1 MRAETAL
8 DRAHP
13 FPLQVQ
19 SIFAHFPAADFSLF
33 LGDMNYR
40 VDLPSDRVRSLASS
54 AAYSDI
60 LAHCQLNKV
69 VQQHGSP
76 FAGFCEAPIHFAPS
90 YSYDPGTDNFDSS
103 AKARIP
109 SYCDR
114 ILWRAQIR
122 SGSTWPI
129 SCCCSCYTMSSLN
142 ASDHKPVVAVLQ
154 LCMTHPKPD
163 ARASCSVTPVTPMN
177 IGAHGRMHSATQ
189 GALPFLHP
197 NSRPMPHASPIRLR
211 HRQAPPHAGARLPAL
226 V

>member
-1 MRAETAL
+1 M
-8 DRAHP
+8 
-13 FPLQVQ
+13 Q
-19 SIFAHFPAADFSLF
+19 SVFAHFPAADFSLF

-54 AAYSDI
+54 GAFSDI

-69 VQQHGSP
+69 LQQYGSP
-76 FAGFCEAPIHFAPS
+76 FAGFCEAPIDFAPS

-122 SGSTWPI
+122 SSSTSPI
-129 SCCCSCYTMSSLN
+129 SCSCSSYRMSPLN
-142 ASDHKPVVAVLQ
+142 ASDHKPVVALLQ
-154 LCMTHPKPD
+154 LSMTHSSPD
-163 ARASCSVTPVTPMN
+163 ARVSCSATPVAPIN

-189 GALPFLHP
+189 GAFLPP
-197 NSRPMPHASPIRLR
+197 
-211 HRQAPPHAGARLPAL
+211 
-226 V
+226 